1 MAKTSKATQKHLQH
15 TESLGMLMET
25 IGYRTYRAA
34 VGQPRTPS
42 DTVLNHPLK
51 SPGVAEDV

>member
-1 MAKTSKATQKHLQH
+1 MAKTSKATQKRLLH

-25 IGYRTYRAA
+25 IGYRTYRGAL
-34 VGQPRTPS
+34 GQPRTPS
-42 DTVLNHPLK
+42 DTVINHPLK